1 MRGTERGNIMVDF
14 VFQTAQK
21 TIVESTFLKSY
32 VPWPAWLQ
40 SWRGGV
46 YISRSSFCNLG
57 V

>member
-40 SWRGGV
+40 SWRGGCIFLAV
-46 YISRSSFCNLG
+46 AFVI
-57 V
+57 